1 MPKRKPAH
9 KSSPTPAAILY
20 PTENDALKRA
30 EEQKI
35 SYENNLV
42 GKELLYAYI
51 DKQEVKFQKIIF
63 DEKHYL
69 HLTGLDYKGRQT
81 AKRTLGL
88 NVSTSS
94 GEFYRRLGKD
104 NTLISDIS
112 FIGESTAQQTKQ
124 TFMNTQSKLFNLS
137 KLVLISSKAEFIGKY
152 SGKDN
157 FDIVL
162 NRGNESIIFIKDSNG
177 LNQSYPVSS
186 RQGDMSRFSADIK
199 PVLAI
204 FVKEKGKDDF
214 QLQYLNKAV
223 SLHRELFTDE
233 LRDILS
239 YSSFENTG
247 VLFNLPKLNDLKN
260 AFDKSVQKGIRKELS
275 ELSSLRAN
283 AFHSETEMNLYIIG
297 KEKILN
303 GLDNIQ
309 KCEHALEELEKQL
322 AEITGSDNPEK
333 KDLQELLK
341 EEYLAI
347 KDKWNNFNK
356 ELTNPRPMEFIF
368 TVPSPQIQADG
379 TLAIQETIAL
389 QIPLPPKK
397 PFRALWQ
404 KIQQFG
410 SQLQEKVSEIL
421 KFFKKPTDDS
431 DADSDSMNTHTPLK
445 SVSTVLPEKEEK
457 TNQTFVH
464 QEQTYSLAQKSKSY
478 RVIFQENAGMSIEN
492 RAGYD
497 IIIKDKDIAE
507 GIISNS
513 VGRQAERE
521 IHVEKEVKQMEEN
534 IYQEQYQEQDFSEP
548 EKKRDYE
555 YDR

>member
-1 MPKRKPAH
+1 MAKPKSVPK
-9 KSSPTPAAILY
+9 Y
-20 PTENDALKRA
+20 PTVKLALDRA
-30 EEQKI
+30 ENQKLNYEKNLSGKEFIYAYVENQKI
-35 SYENNLV
+35 TFKNVVFS
-42 GKELLYAYI
+42 
-51 DKQEVKFQKIIF
+51 
-63 DEKHYL
+63 EKDYL
-69 HLTGLDYKGRQT
+69 HLTGLDYKGKQT
-81 AKRTLGL
+81 YKRTTGKYAPTE
-88 NVSTSS
+88 SRQ
-94 GEFYRRLGKD
+94 FYSRLGTD
-104 NTLISDIS
+104 STLISDVS
-112 FIGESTAQQTKQ
+112 FITESDSAKTVQ
-124 TFMNTQSKLFNLS
+124 TFNNTQAKLGNLP
-137 KLVLISSKAEFIGKY
+137 LLTTISLKAEYVGEYRKTGKPTDKIY
-152 SGKDN
+152 DFVVSKGTEAILFGKDSEN
-157 FDIVL
+157 PDKF
-162 NRGNESIIFIKDSNG
+162 SPF
-177 LNQSYPVSS
+177 SS
-186 RQGDMSRFSADIK
+186 RHKKITSIADNVK

-204 FVKEKGKDDF
+204 FVKEKGKDEF
-214 QLQYLNKAV
+214 QLQYLNKTI
-223 SLHRELFTDE
+223 SLGKELFSDE
-233 LRDILS
+233 LRDMLS

-247 VLFNLPKLNDLKN
+247 VLFSLPKLNDLKN

-283 AFHSETEMNLYIIG
+283 AFHSETEMDLYITG

-309 KCEHALEELEKQL
+309 KCEHALEELKNQL
-322 AEITGSDNPEK
+322 AEITESDNPEK
-333 KDLQELLK
+333 KDLHELLK

-397 PFRALWQ
+397 PFRALFQ
-404 KIQQFG
+404 KLEQFG
-410 SQLQEKVSEIL
+410 RKLKEKVSEIL
-421 KFFKKPTDDS
+421 NFSKKHTDDA
-431 DADSDSMNTHTPLK
+431 ADYDSINTHTPLK

-548 EKKRDYE
+548 EKKYDYE